1 MDWHMMWAIAV
12 TTPGE
17 IVMLILFIAVCATLF
32 VYLFCD
38 TGLIGTLAAFAALS
52 ASGLFGHAYFSM
64 NDIFFSYETGHTA
77 IIGATLSMTACFVLY
92 VFVVRIVS
100 DAVYNNH
107 YVPPQE
113 KPDQFRMRRRF

>member
-17 IVMLILFIAVCATLF
+17 IVMLILLIAVCATFF

-38 TGLIGTLAAFAALS
+38 TSLIATLAAFAALS
-52 ASGLFGHAYFSM
+52 ASGLFGHVYFSM
-64 NDIFFSYETGHTA
+64 NDIFFSYEIGRTA
-77 IIGATLSMTACFVLY
+77 IIGAALSMAACFVLY

-100 DAVYNNH
+100 DAVYNNN
-107 YVPPQE
+107 YVPPQ
-113 KPDQFRMRRRF
+113 KKFD